1 MPMGPADRCGG
12 CRLRRD
18 RRRDAVAQGRGR
30 LHRLDHAGEAVD
42 REPQLGHLRLA
53 LRARRQMRS
62 HRGGFFGV
70 DRAQGE
76 RPEQVACCGVS
87 GHGQVRFHD

>member
-1 MPMGPADRCGG
+1 MIAAAMRSRRAGG
-12 CRLRRD
+12 GSIGSIVL
-18 RRRDAVAQGRGR
+18 
-30 LHRLDHAGEAVD
+30 GEAVD
-42 REPQLGHLRLA
+42 REPQLGYLRLA

-70 DRAQGE
+70 DRPQGE
-76 RPEQVACCGVS
+76 RPEQVARCGVS